1 MFGSSQSS
9 GAPDLIV
16 TSSNSGLQAQ
26 EGLDRTAMD
35 IQVFARGGGA
45 EAASGVQNPGAEAE
59 MEDIEVEDSEEGGVS
74 SIVSS
79 SGEQGAGARGPGRAR
94 QAITWGDETGAN
106 TGTTSSSPQRQAAQV
121 RSLLLTN
128 HSLNFIIRPDR
139 LEGELPEV
147 LRLEEQ
153 EEVGPE
159 DCSTE
164 EASDSVYVYFRITC
178 SILCIIIR

>member
-59 MEDIEVEDSEEGGVS
+59 MEDIEVEDSKEGGVS

-79 SGEQGAGARGPGRAR
+79 SGKL
-94 QAITWGDETGAN
+94 AIPWGDSVSQAQQPS
-106 TGTTSSSPQRQAAQV
+106 TSQPQVCNLFACV
-121 RSLLLTN
+121 ESL
-128 HSLNFIIRPDR
+128 
-139 LEGELPEV
+139 
-147 LRLEEQ
+147 
-153 EEVGPE
+153 
-159 DCSTE
+159 
-164 EASDSVYVYFRITC
+164 Y
-178 SILCIIIR
+178 

>member
-16 TSSNSGLQAQ
+16 TSSNSGLQAM

-79 SGEQGAGARGPGRAR
+79 SGEQGAGARMAR
-94 QAITWGDETGAN
+94 RTQEFMAQLRDAIG
-106 TGTTSSSPQRQAAQV
+106 
-121 RSLLLTN
+121 
-128 HSLNFIIRPDR
+128 
-139 LEGELPEV
+139 
-147 LRLEEQ
+147 
-153 EEVGPE
+153 
-159 DCSTE
+159 
-164 EASDSVYVYFRITC
+164 
-178 SILCIIIR
+178 

>member
-59 MEDIEVEDSEEGGVS
+59 MEDIEVEDSKEGGVS

-79 SGEQGAGARGPGRAR
+79 SGEQGVGARGPGGAG

-106 TGTTSSSPQRQAAQV
+106 IGTSCQGCFGSRSKKRQVPRIAQ
-121 RSLLLTN
+121 LK
-128 HSLNFIIRPDR
+128 RP
-139 LEGELPEV
+139 V
-147 LRLEEQ
+147 I
-153 EEVGPE
+153 V
-159 DCSTE
+159 
-164 EASDSVYVYFRITC
+164 
-178 SILCIIIR
+178 CIVKLKVPL